1 MSDGMKYGP
10 TAITLFK
17 IDYYGEGCSAATDI
31 GYLCPLEAID
41 DAK

>member
-1 MSDGMKYGP
+1 MSDGMKYCP

-31 GYLCPLEAID
+31 GYLLFLGSH
-41 DAK
+41 

>member
-1 MSDGMKYGP
+1 MSDGMKYCP

-31 GYLCPLEAID
+31 GYLLSLESH
-41 DAK
+41 